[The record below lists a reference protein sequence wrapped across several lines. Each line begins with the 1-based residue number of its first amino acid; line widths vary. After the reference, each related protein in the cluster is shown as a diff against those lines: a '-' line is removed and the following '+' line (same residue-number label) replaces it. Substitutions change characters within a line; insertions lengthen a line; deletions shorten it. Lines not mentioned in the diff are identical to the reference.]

1 MRPPTREFRMEG
13 GPRDDIRRLFKSFRV
28 QADEVILTDLARL
41 PGDPPLRIRLILQD
55 HTDTAGASPAL

>member
-1 MRPPTREFRMEG
+1 MEG

-55 HTDTAGASPAL
+55 HTDTAGAPPAL